1 MFSEKLDGF
10 SEGLDGS
17 FRPNRS
23 VSVDGNSCLGALRLP
38 GRWPDRHGFSLM
50 ELMVV
55 IVVIGLLASVVSIS
69 VRSYMAAARRN
80 AAKLVITKICE
91 AVQMYYDNE
100 LKGYPPESEGLELL
114 IKPTK
119 KFSEGYL
126 KGKLTDP
133 WGRPYEYLV
142 PGPGNEPFEVISY
155 GADGREGGS
164 GDSADV
170 SSLDLKD

>member
-1 MFSEKLDGF
+1 MC
-10 SEGLDGS
+10 SEGFDLK
-17 FRPNRS
+17 NQQTRS
-23 VSVDGNSCLGALRLP
+23 ANPSRDASRLRKRFA
-38 GRWPDRHGFSLM
+38 GRRSITLGFSLM

-55 IVVIGLLASVVSIS
+55 IVVIGLLASVVSVS

-80 AAKLVITKICE
+80 AAKLEITKICE
-91 AVQMYYDNE
+91 ALQMYYDNE

-114 IKPTK
+114 TKPTK

-142 PGPGNEPFEVISY
+142 PGPGKEPFEVISY

-164 GDSADV
+164 GDAADV
-170 SSLDLKD
+170 SNLDLKD